1 MARISFGSQRPGRH
15 RGSTFVR
22 PRQLDRSA
30 TKEEPLSGAR
40 VPQSVALT
48 LLSNA
53 TVGGLTSVAVPVS
66 LDSAGHSK
74 GEIAVFFLVNAAAA
88 IVYNTLL
95 VPTVRHHGYPRSA
108 LVLTCAAVPVALLA
122 LRATAGTFVLVMLSG
137 VLLLLVS
144 TIVPQ
149 IFGRVAAQLSDDEQ
163 VAAVTRLRLMT
174 VGGYILGLV
183 IYSAV
188 SALGLD
194 PLLIASV
201 FGGITMIG
209 ATCRPFA
216 GRAFPREHDGG
227 EVGTPRAR
235 SGAFFTALVLVALLK
250 SADTLRGIYLP
261 LFAVSSGLRPAEVP
275 PLFLISALLELAA
288 LPLLGRLSAARG
300 SAVTLVVIA
309 LFGVGSFSLLLLA
322 TTYPV
327 LLLAQVLYAVVGVGF
342 QSTGLVLLGRTSRGG
357 VGAGASAYTAVTQ
370 VGTVLGAVLPLM
382 VEGYSSGIFVI
393 ATVLVA
399 LAGML
404 AVALRAVGGR
414 W

>member
-1 MARISFGSQRPGRH
+1 
-15 RGSTFVR
+15 
-22 PRQLDRSA
+22 
-30 TKEEPLSGAR
+30 
-40 VPQSVALT
+40 VA
-48 LLSNA
+48 
-53 TVGGLTSVAVPVS
+53 
-66 LDSAGHSK
+66 
-74 GEIAVFFLVNAAAA
+74 
-88 IVYNTLL
+88 YNTLL
-95 VPTVRHHGYPRSA
+95 VPRIRRAGYPRSA
-108 LVLTCAAVPVALLA
+108 LLATAALVPVGLLVVRSGAGSLPILLIGGALL
-122 LRATAGTFVLVMLSG
+122 LML
-137 VLLLLVS
+137 S

-149 IFGRVAAQLSDDEQ
+149 IFGRVAAQMDQGAQAS
-163 VAAVTRLRLMT
+163 AVTRLRLIT
-174 VGGYILGLV
+174 VGGYIAGLLL
-183 IYSAV
+183 Y
-188 SALGLD
+188 ALTAAAGLD
-194 PLLIASV
+194 PLLTALV
-201 FGGITMIG
+201 MAVLTVAG
-209 ATCRPFA
+209 ATRPGFA
-216 GRAFPREHDGG
+216 GRAL
-227 EVGTPRAR
+227 PRADGASEIDGR
-235 SGAFFTALVLVALLK
+235 VHSGAFATALVLVALLK

-261 LFAVSSGLRPAEVP
+261 LYAVSSGLRAADVP
-275 PLFLISALLELAA
+275 PLFLTSALLEFAA